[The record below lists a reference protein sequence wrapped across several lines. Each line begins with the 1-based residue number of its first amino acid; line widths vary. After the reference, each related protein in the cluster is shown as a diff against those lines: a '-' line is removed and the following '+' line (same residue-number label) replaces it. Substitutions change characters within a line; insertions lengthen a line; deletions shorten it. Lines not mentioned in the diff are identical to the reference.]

1 MCCRYYIGETV
12 DMEKIVAEMMMSPL
26 VPEWQKERAIVTE
39 GEVRP
44 TDIVPVIAPDR
55 TGNRKVFPMKWGY
68 SGKSLIVNA
77 RVETAAEKPTFRE
90 DWRRHRCIVPASYY
104 YEWEH
109 VADNAGKKHTGDKYI
124 IQPKRSEMT
133 WLCGLYRFEEN
144 MPVFVILT
152 REPGEDIAFIHDRMP
167 VILPEHLLDSWIRPD
182 GNPEELVGEALV
194 NMEFEKGE
202 ESKT

>member
-12 DMEKIVAEMMMSPL
+12 DMEMIVAEMMKSPL
-26 VPEWQKERAIVTE
+26 VPEWQKERAVVTE

-55 TGNRKVFPMKWGY
+55 SGKRKVFPMKWGY

-109 VADNAGKKHTGDKYI
+109 VTDNAGKKHTGDKYI
-124 IQPKRSEMT
+124 IQPKMSEMI

-152 REPGEDIAFIHDRMP
+152 REPGKEIAFIHDRMP

-182 GNPEELVGEALV
+182 AKPEELLGKALV
-194 NMEFEKGE
+194 NMEFEKAE
-202 ESKT
+202 L

>member
-12 DMEKIVAEMMMSPL
+12 DMEMIVAEMMKSPL
-26 VPEWQKERAIVTE
+26 VPEWQKERAVVTE

-55 TGNRKVFPMKWGY
+55 SGKRKVFPMKWGY

-109 VADNAGKKHTGDKYI
+109 VTDNAGKKYTGAKYI
-124 IQPKRSEMT
+124 IQPKMSEMT

-152 REPGEDIAFIHDRMP
+152 REPGKDIAFIHDRMP

-182 GNPEELVGEALV
+182 GNHPEELVGEALV
-194 NMEFEKGE
+194 NMEFEKTE
-202 ESKT
+202 F

>member
-12 DMEKIVAEMMMSPL
+12 DMEMIVAEMMKSPL
-26 VPEWQKERAIVTE
+26 VPEWQKERAVVTK

-55 TGNRKVFPMKWGY
+55 LGKRKVFPMKWGY

-109 VADNAGKKHTGDKYI
+109 VTDNAGKKHTGDKYI
-124 IQPKRSEMT
+124 IQPKMSEMT

-152 REPGEDIAFIHDRMP
+152 RKPGKDIAFIHDRMP

-182 GNPEELVGEALV
+182 AKPEELIGEALV
-194 NMEFEKGE
+194 NMEFEKAN
-202 ESKT
+202 